1 MSEKNNKVLREAF
14 GMFSTGITVVTTTD
28 KNKNPIGMTVN
39 SFSSVSLDPPLVL
52 WSIAKKQPSYGTFL
66 EAKGYA
72 VNVLSKEQIELC
84 NHFASPLEN
93 KFDNVNW
100 KLSENGFPLLNNT
113 IACFDCVKWNDYA
126 GGDHTILVGKV
137 TSSDKTNLK
146 PLTFWNGQIS

>member
-1 MSEKNNKVLREAF
+1 MSEKNNRVLREAF

-84 NHFASPLEN
+84 NLFAYEGQYNHKDGLALSIFLKNRHF
-93 KFDNVNW
+93 
-100 KLSENGFPLLNNT
+100 
-113 IACFDCVKWNDYA
+113 DY
-126 GGDHTILVGKV
+126 
-137 TSSDKTNLK
+137 
-146 PLTFWNGQIS
+146 

>member
-1 MSEKNNKVLREAF
+1 MSEKKNKVLREAF

-52 WSIAKKQPSYGTFL
+52 WSIAKKQPSYKSFL

-72 VNVLSKEQIELC
+72 VNVLSKEQIKIC

-93 KFDNVNW
+93 KFDNINW
-100 KLSENGFPLLNNT
+100 KLSENGFPLLNHT
-113 IACFDCVKWNDYA
+113 IAFFDCIKWNDYD
-126 GGDHTILVGKV
+126 GGDHTILVGEA
-137 TSSDKTNLK
+137 TSFDITDME
-146 PLTFWNGQIS
+146 PLIFWNGKIS

>member
-52 WSIAKKQPSYGTFL
+52 WSIANKQPSYESFL

-72 VNVLSKEQIELC
+72 VNVLSKEQIEIC

-93 KFDNVNW
+93 KFDNINW
-100 KLSENGFPLLNNT
+100 KLSENGFPLLYDT
-113 IACFDCVKWNDYA
+113 IACFDCIKWNDYA

-137 TSSDKTNLK
+137 MYSDKTNIK